1 MYRLIKYDPNR
12 GNQIVGKA
20 SVKEPNVSAFMVGA
34 IAQNLKVY
42 SLKEEDQHLSS
53 GYIDPELG
61 PMPLLQMD
69 IGVTD
74 TDNGAS
80 FVLSGVPKGSWVYV
94 NGVRH
99 EEGPWVFS
107 HEPGYKTVIEVKR
120 NRYKPWRKAIMH
132 DKSDMEY
139 RDE

>member
-1 MYRLIKYDPNR
+1 MYRLIKYDPKR

-20 SVKEPNVSAFMVGA
+20 SVKEPIVPAFVVGA

-42 SLKEEDQHLSS
+42 ALKEGDQHLSS

-61 PMPLLQMD
+61 PMPLIEMD

-74 TDNGAS
+74 TDNGSS
-80 FVLSGVPKGSWVYV
+80 FVLSGVPEGSWVYV

-99 EEGPWVFS
+99 EKGPWVFS
-107 HEPGYKTVIEVKR
+107 HVPECKTVIEVKR
-120 NRYKPWRKAIMH
+120 DRYKPWRTAILH
-132 DKSDMEY
+132 DKSDMEGG
-139 RDE
+139 